1 MSLNTVF
8 AEAGLTELRVYR
20 AEIIN
25 QHVIVRDPEEIEAL
39 YGRGYFGKGILS
51 RSRPEYRISN
61 KWSDANFMSMPVI
74 SSAKY
79 QLHLDW
85 ARGVLQGQGLD
96 EDSIEKTLKKYTDP
110 VELECAGS
118 TSKNEQM
125 DCCAAADRGQAE
137 GSTHHSDGDL
147 EPSDSE
153 LQSGSPERKKPR
165 RQGDLQYDPL
175 ADIYPEEPAVLDK
188 EALSTVKCHKHDD
201 LIMHCGC
208 RLKDSII
215 DDMLSNAT
223 APPTPSFT
231 PGHEYVL
238 VQEDEEN
245 PCDSSEK
252 TPRLVC
258 RINPFRIIEYLQ
270 LTLEEAFFL
279 TYALGCLSIYY
290 NEEPLSIVKL
300 WQAFSVIQPSFKTI
314 YMAYHHFRSKG
325 WVPKVGMKYGTDLL
339 LYRKGP
345 PFYHASYSV
354 VVEMVDDTF
363 QGKPLRPFSWRSLAA
378 LNRITVNVSK
388 TIRYDRGGNVFPRMY
403 EQDQSSGAYC
413 ESLDIFTRTYRTRDV
428 KHCRVMVVVMVVVV
442 VELGLQNTL
451 QSLLEVHYVTFAV
464 SLVVCIARLYY

>member
-1 MSLNTVF
+1 MWYVIPLLNICT
-8 AEAGLTELRVYR
+8 T
-20 AEIIN
+20 
-25 QHVIVRDPEEIEAL
+25 
-39 YGRGYFGKGILS
+39 LS
-51 RSRPEYRISN
+51 FVLFR
-61 KWSDANFMSMPVI
+61 
-74 SSAKY
+74 Y

-208 RLKDSII
+208 RLKDSVI

-245 PCDSSEK
+245 PCDS
-252 TPRLVC
+252 VN
-258 RINPFRIIEYLQ
+258 INTLQ
-270 LTLEEAFFL
+270 L
-279 TYALGCLSIYY
+279 
-290 NEEPLSIVKL
+290 
-300 WQAFSVIQPSFKTI
+300 
-314 YMAYHHFRSKG
+314 HFQS
-325 WVPKVGMKYGTDLL
+325 
-339 LYRKGP
+339 
-345 PFYHASYSV
+345 
-354 VVEMVDDTF
+354 
-363 QGKPLRPFSWRSLAA
+363 
-378 LNRITVNVSK
+378 RITVLSGP
-388 TIRYDRGGNVFPRMY
+388 TIFY
-403 EQDQSSGAYC
+403 
-413 ESLDIFTRTYRTRDV
+413 I
-428 KHCRVMVVVMVVVV
+428 
-442 VELGLQNTL
+442 
-451 QSLLEVHYVTFAV
+451 
-464 SLVVCIARLYY
+464 

>member
-1 MSLNTVF
+1 MAEAIFHPPKRRPKVYESYIAPFPVPTSQE
-8 AEAGLTELRVYR
+8 EAGLTELRVYR

-39 YGRGYFGKGILS
+39 
-51 RSRPEYRISN
+51 
-61 KWSDANFMSMPVI
+61 
-74 SSAKY
+74 Y

-110 VELECAGS
+110 VELECADS

-125 DCCAAADRGQAE
+125 DCCAAAERGQAE
-137 GSTHHSDGDL
+137 RSTHHSDGDL

-208 RLKDSII
+208 RLKDSVI

-245 PCDSSEK
+245 PCDSPFVIHDMNSLKAGEHYISFK
-252 TPRLVC
+252 QPPVPEQGQQQNKDMEIRLFQSCQFRSVEAVREITEFAKSIPGFVNLDLNDQVTLLKYGVHEVIFSMLASLMNKDGALVSC
-258 RINPFRIIEYLQ
+258 GQGFMTREFLKSLRKPFCELLEPKFDFSVKFNALELEDSDLAVFISVIILSGDRPGLVNVKPIEDLQDNMLQALELQ
-270 LTLEEAFFL
+270 LKMNHPDSPQLFA
-279 TYALGCLSIYY
+279 
-290 NEEPLSIVKL
+290 KL
-300 WQAFSVIQPSFKTI
+300 LQK
-314 YMAYHHFRSKG
+314 M
-325 WVPKVGMKYGTDLL
+325 TDLRQIVTEHVQL
-339 LYRKGP
+339 LQLLKKTELDMDI
-345 PFYHASYSV
+345 H
-354 VVEMVDDTF
+354 
-363 QGKPLRPFSWRSLAA
+363 PL
-378 LNRITVNVSK
+378 
-388 TIRYDRGGNVFPRMY
+388 
-403 EQDQSSGAYC
+403 
-413 ESLDIFTRTYRTRDV
+413 
-428 KHCRVMVVVMVVVV
+428 
-442 VELGLQNTL
+442 LQ
-451 QSLLEVHYVTFAV
+451 E
-464 SLVVCIARLYY
+464 IIKDLY